1 MKRKGW
7 WEMMNFILPFTY
19 ALFTTYSILKNQVFF
34 LGINTLTIILYI
46 ANVLATYILYKIGG
60 MIDRCLERFY

>member
-7 WEMMNFILPFTY
+7 WEMMSFILPFTY

-34 LGINTLTIILYI
+34 LGMNTLTIILYI